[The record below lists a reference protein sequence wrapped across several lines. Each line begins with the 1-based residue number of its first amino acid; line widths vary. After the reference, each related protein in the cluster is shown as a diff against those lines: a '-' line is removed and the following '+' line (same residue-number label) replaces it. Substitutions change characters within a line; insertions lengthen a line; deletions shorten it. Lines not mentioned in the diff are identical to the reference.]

1 MAGIFLKE
9 KTINRVVLLDIDGIL
24 PNPAQP
30 RQEFRA
36 GELSELA
43 ASIRENGVLQP
54 ITVRKNPGKEYE
66 LVSGE
71 RRLRAAKEAG
81 LTQIPAVV
89 IETTARQSA
98 IYAILENVQRQDLS
112 VFEEA
117 RALRCLITEWGVT
130 QEEAAQKLG
139 KAQSTIANKLR
150 LLNLTEEEQKLIVEN
165 GLSERHAR
173 ALLKIKNPEQRIFA
187 LKSAISNHWNVSQ
200 LEKHV
205 ERIDQELKVSKKV
218 PKRIFVVKDVRIFLN
233 TINKAIDTMKN
244 AGIAAEAV
252 RREEDGCIEYLVKIP
267 LRSN

>member
-1 MAGIFLKE
+1 MAGIFQKE
-9 KTINRVVLLDIDGIL
+9 KTINRVVLLDIEGIL

-30 RQEFRA
+30 RQEFR
-36 GELSELA
+36 EEDLTELA

-54 ITVRKNPGKEYE
+54 ITVRRNPGREYE

-81 LTQIPAVV
+81 LKQIPAVI

-98 IYAILENVQRQDLS
+98 IYAILENIQRQDLS

-150 LLNLTEEEQKLIVEN
+150 LLTLSEAEQQLIVEN

-173 ALLKIKNPEQRIFA
+173 ALLKLRNPAQRMEMLEKAIA
-187 LKSAISNHWNVSQ
+187 LHWNVSQ
-200 LEKHV
+200 LENQIQKQG
-205 ERIDQELKVSKKV
+205 QEKKM
-218 PKRIFVVKDVRIFLN
+218 PAGKRVFIVKDVRIFLN
-233 TINKAIDTMKN
+233 TINKAIDTMKS
-244 AGIAAEAV
+244 AGIPAEAT
-252 RREEDGCIEYLVKIP
+252 RREADGCIEYRVKIP
-267 LRSN
+267 LRGG

>member
-1 MAGIFLKE
+1 MAGIFTKE
-9 KTINRVVLLDIDGIL
+9 KTINRVVLLEISDIL

-36 GELSELA
+36 EELAGLA

-81 LTQIPAVV
+81 LKQIPAVI

-98 IYAILENVQRQDLS
+98 IYAILENIQRQDLS

-117 RALRCLITEWGVT
+117 RALRSLITEWGVT

-150 LLNLTEEEQKLIVEN
+150 LLTLTETEQQLILEN

-173 ALLKIKNPEQRIFA
+173 ALLKIREPEKRLEI
-187 LKSAISNHWNVSQ
+187 LKYAIRNRMNVSQ
-200 LEKHV
+200 LEAYIEHTLKKPV
-205 ERIDQELKVSKKV
+205 QE
-218 PKRIFVVKDVRIFLN
+218 PKRRVFVVKDVRIFLN

-252 RREEDGCIEYLVKIP
+252 RREENGCIEYLVKIP
-267 LRSN
+267 IHA

>member
-1 MAGIFLKE
+1 MAGIFAKE
-9 KTINRVVLLDIDGIL
+9 KIINRVVLLEISDIL

-36 GELSELA
+36 EELAGLA

-81 LTQIPAVV
+81 LKQIPAVV

-98 IYAILENVQRQDLS
+98 IYAILENIQRQDLS

-150 LLNLTEEEQKLIVEN
+150 LLTLTDAEQQLILKN

-173 ALLKIKNPEQRIFA
+173 ALLKVREPEKRMEI
-187 LKSAISNHWNVSQ
+187 LKYAIRNRLNVSQ
-200 LEKHV
+200 LEAHIEHV
-205 ERIDQELKVSKKV
+205 LKKPVPESKRRV
-218 PKRIFVVKDVRIFLN
+218 FIVKDVRIFLN
-233 TINKAIDTMKN
+233 TINKAIDTMKS

-252 RREEDGCIEYLVKIP
+252 RREENGCIEYLVKIP
-267 LRSN
+267 IHA